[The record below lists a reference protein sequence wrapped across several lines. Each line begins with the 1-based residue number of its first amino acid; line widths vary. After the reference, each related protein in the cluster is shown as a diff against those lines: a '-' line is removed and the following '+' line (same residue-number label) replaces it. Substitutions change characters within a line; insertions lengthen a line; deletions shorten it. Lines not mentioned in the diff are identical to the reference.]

1 MRWAGRNRLLIRTPF
16 IFLLILGSCAS
27 YRSAGAREPMPGAA
41 QEIVYAST
49 DLRHV
54 IVFAPDRVEFGPPLD
69 FRPETRSDP
78 PRYFEPSEGV
88 RCVSL
93 GPPGNSIEYAIKRP
107 IRADE
112 RYQCGTTSFRV
123 TRCFGD
129 CQAAVI
135 EVTDRRGVVTSHLYV
150 NRCLGVLA
158 FSQTGDLTQGI
169 PLDAELLRGN
179 VGILADPHFP
189 DCRSF

>member
-1 MRWAGRNRLLIRTPF
+1 M
-16 IFLLILGSCAS
+16 S
-27 YRSAGAREPMPGAA
+27 GAA
-41 QEIVYAST
+41 QEIVYASA

-54 IVFAPDRVEFGPPLD
+54 IVFAPDRVEFAPPLD
-69 FRPETRSDP
+69 FRPDSRFVP
-78 PRYFEPSEGV
+78 PRYFEQSEGV

-123 TRCFGD
+123 ARCFGD

-158 FSQTGDLTQGI
+158 FSQSGDLSEGI
-169 PLDAELLRGN
+169 PLEAEWLQGAF
-179 VGILADPHFP
+179 GILADPQYPH
-189 DCRSF
+189 CRSF